1 MRDETLDPR
10 ALSIP
15 ANSMAIY
22 PAPTTATF
30 LKKKKIYTVLCKSN
44 ANGIRRISLFVL
56 TIFRRKFERK
66 FDRKFEAS

>member
-30 LKKKKIYTVLCKSN
+30 LKKKNIYIYNDIISYKISKN
-44 ANGIRRISLFVL
+44 ARD
-56 TIFRRKFERK
+56 ERK
-66 FDRKFEAS
+66 EIL

>member
-30 LKKKKIYTVLCKSN
+30 LKKKKYIYIYIYNNIISYKISKN
-44 ANGIRRISLFVL
+44 ARD
-56 TIFRRKFERK
+56 ERK
-66 FDRKFEAS
+66 EIL

>member
-30 LKKKKIYTVLCKSN
+30 LKKKKKNLYIYIMILFLTKSVKMLEMR
-44 ANGIRRISLFVL
+44 GRRSF
-56 TIFRRKFERK
+56 KP
-66 FDRKFEAS
+66 

>member
-30 LKKKKIYTVLCKSN
+30 LKKKKNIYIYNDIISYKISKN
-44 ANGIRRISLFVL
+44 ARD
-56 TIFRRKFERK
+56 ERK
-66 FDRKFEAS
+66 EIL

>member
-1 MRDETLDPR
+1 MNSKNFEELYTWAITLSYLMRDETLDPR

-30 LKKKKIYTVLCKSN
+30 LKKKKYIYIYIIILFLTKS
-44 ANGIRRISLFVL
+44 V
-56 TIFRRKFERK
+56 KM
-66 FDRKFEAS
+66 

>member
-30 LKKKKIYTVLCKSN
+30 LKKKKKKKKIYIMILFLTKSVKMLEMRE
-44 ANGIRRISLFVL
+44 RRF
-56 TIFRRKFERK
+56 FKP
-66 FDRKFEAS
+66 

>member
-30 LKKKKIYTVLCKSN
+30 LKKKNIYIYNDIISYKISKN
-44 ANGIRRISLFVL
+44 ARDEGKEIL
-56 TIFRRKFERK
+56 
-66 FDRKFEAS
+66 

>member
-30 LKKKKIYTVLCKSN
+30 LEKKKNIY
-44 ANGIRRISLFVL
+44 IYI
-56 TIFRRKFERK
+56 
-66 FDRKFEAS
+66 

>member
-30 LKKKKIYTVLCKSN
+30 LKKKKIYIYIYIYIYNNIISYKISKN
-44 ANGIRRISLFVL
+44 ARD
-56 TIFRRKFERK
+56 ERK
-66 FDRKFEAS
+66 EIL

>member
-30 LKKKKIYTVLCKSN
+30 LKKKKKKKYIYIYNDIISDKISKN
-44 ANGIRRISLFVL
+44 A
-56 TIFRRKFERK
+56 
-66 FDRKFEAS
+66 

>member
-30 LKKKKIYTVLCKSN
+30 LKKKKKKKNIYNDIISYKISKN
-44 ANGIRRISLFVL
+44 ARDEGKEIL
-56 TIFRRKFERK
+56 
-66 FDRKFEAS
+66 

>member
-30 LKKKKIYTVLCKSN
+30 LKKKYIY
-44 ANGIRRISLFVL
+44 I
-56 TIFRRKFERK
+56 
-66 FDRKFEAS
+66 

>member
-30 LKKKKIYTVLCKSN
+30 LGKKKKNIYIYNNIISYIFHVTDEENVSN
-44 ANGIRRISLFVL
+44 
-56 TIFRRKFERK
+56 
-66 FDRKFEAS
+66 D

>member
-30 LKKKKIYTVLCKSN
+30 LKKKKKNIYIMILFLTKSVKMLEMR
-44 ANGIRRISLFVL
+44 GRRSF
-56 TIFRRKFERK
+56 KP
-66 FDRKFEAS
+66 

>member
-30 LKKKKIYTVLCKSN
+30 LKKKKNIYIYN
-44 ANGIRRISLFVL
+44 NIISYKISKNV
-56 TIFRRKFERK
+56 RDERK
-66 FDRKFEAS
+66 EIL

>member
-30 LKKKKIYTVLCKSN
+30 LKKKKKKKMYIYNDIISYKISKN
-44 ANGIRRISLFVL
+44 A
-56 TIFRRKFERK
+56 
-66 FDRKFEAS
+66 

>member
-30 LKKKKIYTVLCKSN
+30 LKKKKKKKYIYIMILFLTKSVKMLEMR
-44 ANGIRRISLFVL
+44 GRRSF
-56 TIFRRKFERK
+56 KP
-66 FDRKFEAS
+66 

>member
-30 LKKKKIYTVLCKSN
+30 LKKKKKKKIYNDIISYKISKN
-44 ANGIRRISLFVL
+44 ARD
-56 TIFRRKFERK
+56 ERK
-66 FDRKFEAS
+66 EIL

>member
-30 LKKKKIYTVLCKSN
+30 LKKKKNIYIYNNIISYKISKN
-44 ANGIRRISLFVL
+44 ARD
-56 TIFRRKFERK
+56 ERK
-66 FDRKFEAS
+66 EIL

>member
-30 LKKKKIYTVLCKSN
+30 LKKKKKKIYIYIIILFLTKSVKMLEMR
-44 ANGIRRISLFVL
+44 GRRSF
-56 TIFRRKFERK
+56 KP
-66 FDRKFEAS
+66 

>member
-30 LKKKKIYTVLCKSN
+30 LEKKKKKYIYIYN
-44 ANGIRRISLFVL
+44 NIISYKISKNVRDEGKEIL
-56 TIFRRKFERK
+56 
-66 FDRKFEAS
+66 

>member
-30 LKKKKIYTVLCKSN
+30 LKKKYIYIYNDIISYKISKN
-44 ANGIRRISLFVL
+44 ARD
-56 TIFRRKFERK
+56 ERK
-66 FDRKFEAS
+66 EIL

>member
-30 LKKKKIYTVLCKSN
+30 LEKKKYIYIYNNIISYIFHVTDEENVSN
-44 ANGIRRISLFVL
+44 
-56 TIFRRKFERK
+56 
-66 FDRKFEAS
+66 D

>member
-30 LKKKKIYTVLCKSN
+30 LKKKKKFIYIYIMILFLTKSVKMLEMR
-44 ANGIRRISLFVL
+44 GRRSF
-56 TIFRRKFERK
+56 KP
-66 FDRKFEAS
+66 

>member
-30 LKKKKIYTVLCKSN
+30 LKKKKKYIYIYIMILFLTKSVKMLEMRE
-44 ANGIRRISLFVL
+44 RRF
-56 TIFRRKFERK
+56 FKP
-66 FDRKFEAS
+66 

>member
-30 LKKKKIYTVLCKSN
+30 LKKKKKKKYIYNNIISYKISKN
-44 ANGIRRISLFVL
+44 ARD
-56 TIFRRKFERK
+56 ERK
-66 FDRKFEAS
+66 EIL

>member
-30 LKKKKIYTVLCKSN
+30 LKKKKKIYIYIYIYNNIISYKISKN
-44 ANGIRRISLFVL
+44 ARD
-56 TIFRRKFERK
+56 ERK
-66 FDRKFEAS
+66 EIL

>member
-30 LKKKKIYTVLCKSN
+30 LKKEKKKKIYIYNNIISYKISKN
-44 ANGIRRISLFVL
+44 ARD
-56 TIFRRKFERK
+56 ERK
-66 FDRKFEAS
+66 EIL

>member
-30 LKKKKIYTVLCKSN
+30 LEKKKYIYIYNNIISYKISKNVRDEGKEIL
-44 ANGIRRISLFVL
+44 
-56 TIFRRKFERK
+56 
-66 FDRKFEAS
+66 

>member
-30 LKKKKIYTVLCKSN
+30 LKKKIYIYIYIYNNIISYKISKN
-44 ANGIRRISLFVL
+44 ARD
-56 TIFRRKFERK
+56 ERK
-66 FDRKFEAS
+66 EIL

>member
-30 LKKKKIYTVLCKSN
+30 LKKKKYIYIYNNIISYKISKN
-44 ANGIRRISLFVL
+44 ARD
-56 TIFRRKFERK
+56 ERK
-66 FDRKFEAS
+66 EIL

>member
-30 LKKKKIYTVLCKSN
+30 LKKKKKKKCIYIMILFLTKSVKMLEMRE
-44 ANGIRRISLFVL
+44 RRF
-56 TIFRRKFERK
+56 FKP
-66 FDRKFEAS
+66 

>member
-30 LKKKKIYTVLCKSN
+30 LKKKKKNIYIYNDIISYKISKN
-44 ANGIRRISLFVL
+44 ARD
-56 TIFRRKFERK
+56 ERK
-66 FDRKFEAS
+66 EIL

>member
-30 LKKKKIYTVLCKSN
+30 LKKKKKKKKNIYIYIMILFLTKSVKMLEMRE
-44 ANGIRRISLFVL
+44 RRSF
-56 TIFRRKFERK
+56 KP
-66 FDRKFEAS
+66 

>member
-30 LKKKKIYTVLCKSN
+30 LKKKKKKKYIYNDIISYKISKN
-44 ANGIRRISLFVL
+44 ARD
-56 TIFRRKFERK
+56 ERK
-66 FDRKFEAS
+66 EIL

>member
-30 LKKKKIYTVLCKSN
+30 LKKKKKKKYIYIMILFLTKSVKMLEMRE
-44 ANGIRRISLFVL
+44 RRF
-56 TIFRRKFERK
+56 FKP
-66 FDRKFEAS
+66 

>member
-30 LKKKKIYTVLCKSN
+30 LKKKKKKKKIYIMILFLKKSVK
-44 ANGIRRISLFVL
+44 ILEMRERRF
-56 TIFRRKFERK
+56 FKP
-66 FDRKFEAS
+66 

>member
-22 PAPTTATF
+22 PAPTTPTF
-30 LKKKKIYTVLCKSN
+30 LKKKKKNIYIYIYIYIIILFLTKSVKMLEMR
-44 ANGIRRISLFVL
+44 GRRSF
-56 TIFRRKFERK
+56 KP
-66 FDRKFEAS
+66 

>member
-30 LKKKKIYTVLCKSN
+30 LKKKKKKYIYIMILFLTKSVKMLEMR
-44 ANGIRRISLFVL
+44 GRRSF
-56 TIFRRKFERK
+56 KP
-66 FDRKFEAS
+66 

>member
-30 LKKKKIYTVLCKSN
+30 LKKKKIYIYNNIISYKISKN
-44 ANGIRRISLFVL
+44 ARD
-56 TIFRRKFERK
+56 ERK
-66 FDRKFEAS
+66 EIL